1 MQSDFATPEAKAHDR
16 KVRSAIEEWLKLYCP
31 KCSQPL
37 KKMDYRI
44 STCKC
49 NKVAILFN
57 LPILTC
63 ACVCRVIAQVL
74 KFLFVRMS

>member
-1 MQSDFATPEAKAHDR
+1 MQSDFATPEANAHDL
-16 KVRSAIEEWLKLYCP
+16 KVRSTIEEWLKLYCP

-37 KKMDYRI
+37 KKMDNRI

-49 NKVAILFN
+49 EKVAILFN

-63 ACVCRVIAQVL
+63 ARVCRVIAQEL
-74 KFLFVRMS
+74 KILCVQMS